1 MEGITEIEYLKR
13 EIDLLKQTKRLRL
26 LECDPFT
33 FGFMFAF
40 GTATASLVM
49 TILVAIPLMIIGFD
63 IVNVIL
69 SNFE

>member
-1 MEGITEIEYLKR
+1 MS
-13 EIDLLKQTKRLRL
+13 EIDFLKEQIRLLKQEKNNRL
-26 LECDPFT
+26 LSYDPFT

-49 TILVAIPLMIIGFD
+49 TVLVAIPLMIIGFD